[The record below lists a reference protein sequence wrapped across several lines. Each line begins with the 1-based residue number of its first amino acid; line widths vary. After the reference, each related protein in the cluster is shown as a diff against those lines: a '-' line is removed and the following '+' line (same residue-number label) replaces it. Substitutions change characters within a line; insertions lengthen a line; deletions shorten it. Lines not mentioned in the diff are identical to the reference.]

1 MGFNIFTRQL
11 AADTQSPSAA
21 GRGVKTGYVQQQAHR
36 EFAASAGSDEEPE
49 IKSAA
54 YTQQGEGLHKS

>member
-21 GRGVKTGYVQQQAHR
+21 GRGLKTGYVQQAHR
-36 EFAASAGSDEEPE
+36 EFAASAGSDEERE

-54 YTQQGEGLHKS
+54 YTQQGGGLHKS